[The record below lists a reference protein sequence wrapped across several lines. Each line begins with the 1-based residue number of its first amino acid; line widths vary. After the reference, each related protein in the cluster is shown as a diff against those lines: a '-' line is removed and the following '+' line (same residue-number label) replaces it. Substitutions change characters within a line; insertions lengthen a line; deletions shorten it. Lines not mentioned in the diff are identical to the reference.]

1 MTKRKAISPAPEPL
15 EAYTKQFDDLFG
27 RRTQREAF
35 RHYLEGLLLPT
46 EREPRR

>member
-15 EAYTKQFDDLFG
+15 EVYTKQFDDLFG